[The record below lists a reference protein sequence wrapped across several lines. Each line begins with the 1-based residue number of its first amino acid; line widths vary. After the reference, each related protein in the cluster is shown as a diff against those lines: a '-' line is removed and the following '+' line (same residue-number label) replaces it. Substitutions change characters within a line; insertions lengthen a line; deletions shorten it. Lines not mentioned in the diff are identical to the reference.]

1 MISDLIQAIKGPKRM
16 SFKHWRYRLL
26 HWCFSVNPNP
36 ANQYGSPL
44 PRFLYTHYCPLFHLT
59 NLIAL
64 FAPLI
69 IVCKTAWFIF
79 RYTWVVLD
87 AIAGA
92 ITAAAGYIAKKY
104 RNRPRAEPSKEQIDA
119 ALAKETE
126 LRLQRRRSEDRKLLV
141 RLVRRHAAYADNFD
155 ALYCSWQYH
164 SDHKSLSEQEARQLW
179 EKVAPAIKAA
189 EEHRQASEERRKR
202 WLVFWVNFSRIFV
215 KCTLNILYVLL
226 FAVCAY
232 ALAFWVVPCLWF
244 VAKLIVG
251 FLCSLVWSD
260 LVEVARIV
268 GKVLLGIGILV
279 VVVAAI
285 IKFFMWAKV
294 LTKLGDSFVE
304 LGGVIAPPFVAIGGA
319 TSACCRYCLGFV
331 NGCAEFV
338 AVFYEENCPPI
349 TIVSEE
355 ETEEDESCD

>member
-26 HWCFSVNPNP
+26 HWCFSVNPT
-36 ANQYGSPL
+36 NQYNSPL

-64 FAPLI
+64 FSPF
-69 IVCKTAWFIF
+69 IVVFKTVWFIC

-87 AIAGA
+87 AIARVVA
-92 ITAAAGYIAKKY
+92 TIASFVAKKY
-104 RNRPRAEPSKEQIDA
+104 RDRPRAELSQEQLDA

-141 RLVRRHAAYADNFD
+141 RLIRRNANLVDNFD
-155 ALYCSWQYH
+155 ELYYRWQDA
-164 SDHKSLSEQEARQLW
+164 SDYKSLGAQEVKQLW

-189 EEHRQASEERRKR
+189 EEHRQANEERRKR
-202 WLVFWVNFSRIFV
+202 WLVFWVNFSRVFV
-215 KCTLNILYVLL
+215 KCTLNVLYVLL
-226 FAVCAY
+226 FAICAY

-260 LVEVARIV
+260 LVYVAKIV
-268 GKVLLGIGILV
+268 GKVLLGIGILA

-285 IKFFMWAKV
+285 IKFFIWAKV
-294 LTKLGDSFVE
+294 LVKLSDSFVE
-304 LGGVIAPPFVAIGGA
+304 LGGAIAPPFVAIGSA
-319 TSACCRYCLGFV
+319 VSACCRYCLGFFS
-331 NGCAEFV
+331 GCAEFV

-355 ETEEDESCD
+355 ETEEDESCG